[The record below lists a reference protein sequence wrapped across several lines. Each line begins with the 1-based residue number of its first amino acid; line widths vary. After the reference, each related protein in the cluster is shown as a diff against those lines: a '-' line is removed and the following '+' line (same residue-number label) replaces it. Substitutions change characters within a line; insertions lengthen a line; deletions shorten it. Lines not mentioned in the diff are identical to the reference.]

1 MHRTAT
7 GLGIAAALGFAVS
20 LGAQTPTTTSSS
32 EQAKS
37 GHGDPREMTVT
48 GCVTRG
54 SDGRFMLT
62 SAQVEPAS
70 AATTTTGAATTTT
83 GSSGAATTTGTS
95 GTAGRTTE
103 PSGSGTTAS
112 TTWALTGSSDLDKH
126 VGHKVQ
132 VTGKAEEHSGSAPSA
147 STTTAEST
155 SAAAGSAAGAHPRSL
170 DVKSIKLISTSCS

>member
-7 GLGIAAALGFAVS
+7 GLGMAAALGFAVS
-20 LGAQTPTTTSSS
+20 LGAQAPTTTSSS

-37 GHGDPREMTVT
+37 SHGDSREMTVI
-48 GCVTRG
+48 GCVARG

-62 SAQVEPAS
+62 NAQVEPAS
-70 AATTTTGAATTTT
+70 AATTTT

-95 GTAGRTTE
+95 GTAGGTTE
-103 PSGSGTTAS
+103 PSGSGTTAG

-132 VTGKAEEHSGSAPSA
+132 VTGKAEEHAGSTPSA

-155 SAAAGSAAGAHPRSL
+155 SSAAGSAAGAHPRSL
-170 DVKSIKLISTSCS
+170 DVKSIKMISASCS